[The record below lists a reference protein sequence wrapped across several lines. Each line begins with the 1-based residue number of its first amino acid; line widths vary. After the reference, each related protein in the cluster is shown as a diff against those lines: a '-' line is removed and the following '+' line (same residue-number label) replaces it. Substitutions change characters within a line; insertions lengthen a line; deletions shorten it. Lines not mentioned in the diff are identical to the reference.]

1 VRGYEMVQNTTQM
14 RYFRTNSELTRAIIR
29 SPSRNFAAGLTSSGL
44 PAPDHQ
50 LAVKQHDQYCLALEN
65 LGLRLTR
72 LPADERHPDSTFVE
86 DTAIL
91 TKRVAVI
98 TRPGAPSRRSEVD
111 GITETVNQFYSS
123 VRTIADP
130 GTLDGG
136 DVCQVGD
143 HFFIGVS
150 ERTNHDGATQLSE
163 ILSTAGYSCT
173 SIDIRELS
181 PRLLHLKSGLA
192 HLGGNRL
199 VVDSELF
206 DRAEFQEFE
215 RICPAADEAYAANCL
230 AFGNTILTA
239 AGYPLFEAQLRK
251 LGFNTIT
258 LDMSEFQKMDGGL
271 SCLSLRF

>member
-1 VRGYEMVQNTTQM
+1 MVQITTQM
-14 RYFRTNSELTRAIIR
+14 RYFRTESVLTRAIVR
-29 SPSRNFAAGLTSSGL
+29 SPSCNFATGLTSSGL
-44 PAPDHQ
+44 PAPVYD
-50 LAVKQHDQYCLALEN
+50 LAVKQHEQYCQALEN
-65 LGLRLTR
+65 LGLRVTR
-72 LPADERHPDSTFVE
+72 LPADECHPDSTFVE

-111 GITETVNQFYSS
+111 DITQTLNQFYSS
-123 VRTIADP
+123 VQTIAEP

-136 DVCQVGD
+136 DVCQVED

-150 ERTNHDGATQLSE
+150 ERTSEDGAAQLSE
-163 ILSTAGYSCT
+163 ILRTAGYSST
-173 SIDIRELS
+173 LIDIRNLS

-192 HLGGNRL
+192 YLGENKL

-215 RICPAADEAYAANCL
+215 RICPDADEAYAANCL
-230 AFGNTILTA
+230 AFGNTILIA
-239 AGYPLFEAQLRK
+239 AGYPRFEAQLRQV
-251 LGFNTIT
+251 GFNPIT

>member
-1 VRGYEMVQNTTQM
+1 M

-50 LAVKQHDQYCLALEN
+50 LTVKQHDHYCLALEN
-65 LGLRLTR
+65 LGLRLIR

-111 GITETVNQFYSS
+111 DITQTLNQFYSS
-123 VRTIADP
+123 VQTITGP

-143 HFFIGVS
+143 HFFVGVS
-150 ERTNHDGATQLSE
+150 ARTNQDGATQLSE
-163 ILSTAGYSCT
+163 ILRRAGYSCT
-173 SIDIRELS
+173 SIDIQDLS

-192 HLGGNRL
+192 YLGGNNL

-206 DRAEFQEFE
+206 DRAEFQEFD
-215 RICPAADEAYAANCL
+215 RICPDPDEAYAANCL
-230 AFGNTILTA
+230 AFGNTILIA
-239 AGYPLFEAQLRK
+239 AGYPRFEAQLR
-251 LGFNTIT
+251 LVGFNTVT
-258 LDMSEFQKMDGGL
+258 LNMSEFQKMDGGL